1 MKRMFTKYPVL
12 ASRST
17 TTSLGQYSKWYKF
30 ASDADLDEFG
40 CTREDVDMTDEL
52 ADYDIDYVGT
62 AVVRT
67 DIREDDIDAL
77 VDEGYDLLS
86 VGRRRDNNEIGLFM
100 TIGRSVISATIEDI
114 ERVLGE

>member
-100 TIGRSVISATIEDI
+100 TIGRSVISVTIEDI